1 MSTSSNCIC
10 PCWQCLP
17 FKNNC
22 IQFRWPLL
30 SWFNPTASSLLTGLT
45 KLPLLAAKRKV
56 SHDIIFSCN
65 RNDLEFSL
73 VPMIYPRLF
82 FLNFFPCFSWYMN
95 IQIILAENLE
105 TSTFVGSCLQ
115 PLNLC
120 AFFQPEP
127 CGEVLS
133 MLSIPLKSISERFM
147 STFEDWVKPFKTW
160 KSQSIDRFQSCFQYF
175 FLHQISPSLFWGH
188 HSTMTFWESGMWSPL
203 SHVHSR
209 GVSPGHLCSWSS
221 WYTFWK
227 AKSIERIVKDNF
239 EHNHLIEKLPKHT

>member
-1 MSTSSNCIC
+1 
-10 PCWQCLP
+10 
-17 FKNNC
+17 
-22 IQFRWPLL
+22 
-30 SWFNPTASSLLTGLT
+30 
-45 KLPLLAAKRKV
+45 
-56 SHDIIFSCN
+56 
-65 RNDLEFSL
+65 
-73 VPMIYPRLF
+73 
-82 FLNFFPCFSWYMN
+82 MN

-175 FLHQISPSLFWGH
+175 FMHQISPSLFWGH
-188 HSTMTFWESGMWSPL
+188 NSTMTFWESGMWSPL
-203 SHVHSR
+203 SRVHSR

-221 WYTFWK
+221 WCTFWK

-239 EHNHLIEKLPKHT
+239 EHNYLVEQILDEIRVLFSEHVHKQQCWGDAECPRESLQSRATGWPPWWNDTYGSCDHQG